1 MIIILTGQPNSGK
14 TTLSLELVHRLH
26 EMRKDVTATII
37 DGDSLRTI
45 TKNVDYSKDGR
56 RKNVQTAINLAIN
69 SDTTN
74 DYTIVAL
81 VSPFRDLRESL
92 KNNIDHVVK
101 EVYLHSSRLRE
112 GKMVDY
118 YEHPLTNYLD
128 VDTDKYTIETSV
140 NIILDYI
147 NSTQKKPFDF

>member
-45 TKNVDYSKDGR
+45 TKNVDYSKNGR
-56 RKNVQTAINLAIN
+56 RKNVKTAINISIN
-69 SDTTN
+69 SDTSN
-74 DYTIVAL
+74 DYTVVAL

-92 KNNIDHVVK
+92 KNNNKHNVK

-118 YEHPLTNYLD
+118 YELPLNNYLD
-128 VDTDKYTIETSV
+128 IDTDKHTIEES
-140 NIILDYI
+140 IKLILDYI
-147 NSTQKKPFDF
+147 Q

>member
-1 MIIILTGQPNSGK
+1 MIIWFTGQPNSGK
-14 TTLSLELVHRLH
+14 TTLALELVHRLH
-26 EMRKDVTATII
+26 EIRKDVTATII

-56 RKNVQTAINLAIN
+56 RKNVQTAINLSIN
-69 SDTTN
+69 SDSTN
-74 DYTIVAL
+74 DYTVVAL

-92 KNNIDHVVK
+92 KNNSKNIVK

-118 YEHPLTNYLD
+118 YEPPLNNYLD
-128 VDTDKYTIETSV
+128 IDTDKHTIEES
-140 NIILDYI
+140 IKLILDYI
-147 NSTQKKPFDF
+147 Q

>member
-14 TTLSLELVHRLH
+14 TTLALELVHRLH

-45 TKNVDYSKDGR
+45 TQNVDYSKNGR
-56 RKNVQTAINLAIN
+56 RKNVQTAINLSVN
-69 SDTTN
+69 SDASN
-74 DYTIVAL
+74 DYTVVAL

-92 KNNIDHVVK
+92 KNNNKHSVK

-118 YEHPLTNYLD
+118 YEPPIINYLD
-128 VDTDKYTIETSV
+128 IDTDKHTIEES
-140 NIILDYI
+140 IKLILDYI
-147 NSTQKKPFDF
+147 K

>member
-45 TKNVDYSKDGR
+45 TKNVDYSKNGR
-56 RKNVQTAINLAIN
+56 RKNVKTAINISIN
-69 SDTTN
+69 SDTSN
-74 DYTIVAL
+74 DYTVVAL

-92 KNNIDHVVK
+92 KNNNKHSVK

-118 YEHPLTNYLD
+118 YELPLNNYLD
-128 VDTDKYTIETSV
+128 IDTDKHTIEES
-140 NIILDYI
+140 IKLILDYI
-147 NSTQKKPFDF
+147 K

>member
-45 TKNVDYSKDGR
+45 TKNVDYSKNGR
-56 RKNVQTAINLAIN
+56 RKNVKTAINISIN
-69 SDTTN
+69 SDTSN
-74 DYTIVAL
+74 DYTVVAL

-92 KNNIDHVVK
+92 KNNNKHSVK

-118 YEHPLTNYLD
+118 YELPLNNYLD
-128 VDTDKYTIETSV
+128 IDTDKHTIEES
-140 NIILDYI
+140 IKLILDYI
-147 NSTQKKPFDF
+147 Q